1 MGLGGDELVAFWR
14 RVYIVKSCLTKLEGT
29 HKIKGGGANFF
40 NSALH
45 TKIPYYDTRFFFN
58 FFFLVGGVY

>member
-1 MGLGGDELVAFWR
+1 MGWGGDELVAFWR

-29 HKIKGGGANFF
+29 HKIEGGANFF

-45 TKIPYYDTRFFFN
+45 TKIPYYDTRGRVF
-58 FFFLVGGVY
+58 VIDVDDYK